1 MFGRRYLGGAYF
13 GGRYFGD
20 GGTGAPAAATAAQVW
35 AYVLS
40 NGKSAGQNLVENN
53 TMLLA
58 LTGAVEGNYTMFD
71 ILKILAAVAAGH
83 TRITDLGGGNAHVEF
98 DSIAESGICVEA
110 EMTGSERTDVT
121 LTP

>member
-1 MFGRRYLGGAYF
+1 MFGHRYFGGAYF
-13 GGRYFGD
+13 GGRFFGD
-20 GGTGAPAAATAAQVW
+20 GDDTAAPGATAAQIW

-58 LTGAVEGNYTMFD
+58 LTGAVEGSYTIFD
-71 ILKILAAVAAGH
+71 LLKIIAAVAAGE
-83 TRITDLGGGNAHVEF
+83 TRITDLGGSRAHVEF
-98 DSIAESGICVEA
+98 DHVAEAGVCVTA
-110 EMTGSERTDVT
+110 EMSGSERTELT

>member
-1 MFGRRYLGGAYF
+1 VFGHRYFGGAYF
-13 GGRYFGD
+13 GGSYWGD
-20 GGTGAPAAATAAQVW
+20 GGSAAPSGASASQIW

-58 LTGAVEGNYTMFD
+58 LTGAVEGSYTMFD
-71 ILKILAAVAAGH
+71 ILKILAAVAAGK
-83 TRITDLGGGNAHVEF
+83 TRITDLGSGNAHVEF
-98 DSIAESGICVEA
+98 DHIDESGVAVEA
-110 EMTGSERTDVT
+110 EMSGSERTDVT